1 MDQASI
7 GDLVLHYAN
16 GSIRGFSIVLAP
28 SRPAPRPYSSET
40 WNNDGRILDVDYV
53 AFDLPIRLD
62 ELPLA
67 VRLLEPKPHAAFTSK
82 GKVNQGYFYPLSM
95 GLARAALDIAGIE
108 LTGDLDEEPLRIN
121 GLSDREGLARIRVEQ
136 PLLRQRLL
144 AGRSEAP
151 CALCGD
157 VFATDYLV
165 AAHIKRRAD
174 CSERERADVNVAM
187 LACKFG
193 CDAAF
198 ELGHLRV
205 KDDGTI
211 VVLGPTSSARRLA
224 ALEGRVAS
232 AFTTETRR
240 YFRAHR
246 QHHAKTAVTS
256 TIDALAG

>member
-1 MDQASI
+1 MDQAAI

-16 GSIRGFSIVLAP
+16 GSVRGFSIVLAP
-28 SRPAPRPYSSET
+28 SRSAPRPYSSET

-53 AFDLPIRLD
+53 AFDLPVRLD
-62 ELPLA
+62 ELPLE

-82 GKVNQGYFYPLSM
+82 GRVNQGYFYPVSM
-95 GLARAALDIAGIE
+95 GLARAALDIAGID
-108 LTGDLDEEPLRIN
+108 LASNLDEEPLRIN

-136 PLLRQRLL
+136 PLIRRRLL
-144 AGRSEAP
+144 AGRPEAP
-151 CALCGD
+151 CGLCGD
-157 VFATDYLV
+157 MFATDYLV

-174 CSERERADVNVAM
+174 CSERERADVNVVM

-224 ALEGRVAS
+224 ALEGRVAG
-232 AFTTETRR
+232 AFTTETRKN
-240 YFRAHR
+240 FRAHR
-246 QHHAKTAVTS
+246 HTHAKTPATS
-256 TIDALAG
+256 TIDVVPG